1 VQWFY
6 GRVAKQLGKV
16 SPLGNSIDEFHA
28 RQLQDPA
35 YRMTSQ
41 DR

>member
-1 VQWFY
+1 MGVSP
-6 GRVAKQLGKV
+6 KQLGKV